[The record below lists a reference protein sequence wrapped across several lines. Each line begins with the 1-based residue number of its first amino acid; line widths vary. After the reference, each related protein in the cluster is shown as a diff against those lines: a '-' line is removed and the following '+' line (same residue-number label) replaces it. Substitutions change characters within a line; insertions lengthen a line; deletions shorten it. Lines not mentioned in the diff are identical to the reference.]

1 MLTLEGITK
10 YYKEIKAVEE
20 VSFTVRQGEFLG
32 LVGPNGSGK
41 STLMRIMLGI
51 VKPTSGRVLFNG
63 QPLNE
68 ATWRELRRRI
78 GYMPERVSFYDN
90 LTGMETLRLFARVKK
105 STVDETVERILPRKV
120 LERKVGSYSKGMRQR
135 LNLIQALLAAPEIL
149 ILDEPTS
156 GLDPMGTAEFYRML
170 DEIRQERLLTVV
182 LSSHILA
189 EVEGRADRVAIMKD
203 GNLKAIGSLRSLYR
217 QLKLPLKVFISLK
230 GKDPLI
236 EQLLN
241 LEGATG
247 LTYKNGYLIAN
258 VPPENKLKVLGSLME
273 KKDRFEDISITEP
286 SLEEVFFGIH

>member
-1 MLTLEGITK
+1 MLALEGITK
-10 YYKEIKAVEE
+10 YYKEIKAVDG

-51 VKPTSGRVLFNG
+51 AKPTAGQVLFNG
-63 QPLNE
+63 QPLDE

-78 GYMPERVSFYDN
+78 GYMPERVSFYEN
-90 LTGMETLRLFARVKK
+90 LTGMETLRLFAKVKK
-105 STVDETVERILPRKV
+105 SKVDKTVERMLPRDV

-135 LNLIQALLAAPEIL
+135 LNLIQALLAEPEIL

-156 GLDPMGTAEFYRML
+156 GLDPMAIAEFYRIL
-170 DEIRQERLLTVV
+170 DEIRQERLLTVI

-217 QLKLPLKVFISLK
+217 QLELPLKVFITLK
-230 GKDPLI
+230 NKDPLL

-247 LTYKNGYLIAN
+247 LTYRNGYLIAD
-258 VPPENKLKVLGSLME
+258 VPSGNKLKVLSSLME
-273 KKDRFEDISITEP
+273 QKERFEDISITEP
-286 SLEEVFFGIH
+286 SLEEVFFGIN

>member
-10 YYKEIKAVEE
+10 YYKELKAVEG

-41 STLMRIMLGI
+41 STLIRIMLGI

-68 ATWRELRRRI
+68 VSWRELRRRI

-90 LTGMETLRLFARVKK
+90 LTGIETLRLFARVKR
-105 STVDETVERILPRKV
+105 STVDETIERILPRRV

-156 GLDPMGTAEFYRML
+156 GLDPMGIAEFYSIL

-189 EVEGRADRVAIMKD
+189 EVEDRADRVAIMKD
-203 GNLKAIGSLRSLYR
+203 GNLKAIGSLRTLYR
-217 QLKLPLKVFISLK
+217 ELELPLKVFITLK
-230 GKDPLI
+230 EKDPLI
-236 EQLLN
+236 EHLLDM
-241 LEGATG
+241 EGATG

-258 VPPENKLKVLGSLME
+258 VPPDNKMKVLSSLME
-273 KKDRFEDISITEP
+273 KKDRFEDITITEP

>member
-10 YYKEIKAVEE
+10 YYKEIKAIEGVT
-20 VSFTVRQGEFLG
+20 FTVRQGEFLAI
-32 LVGPNGSGK
+32 VGPNGSGK

-51 VKPTSGRVLFNG
+51 VKPTAGRVLFNG
-63 QPLNE
+63 EPLNE
-68 ATWRELRRRI
+68 VSWRELRRRI

-90 LTGMETLRLFARVKK
+90 LTGMETLRLFARVKR
-105 STVDETVERILPRKV
+105 STVDKTVERILPRKV

-135 LNLIQALLAAPEIL
+135 INLIQALLASPDIVVM
-149 ILDEPTS
+149 DEPTS
-156 GLDPMGTAEFYRML
+156 GLDPMGIAEFYSIL
-170 DEIRQERLLTVV
+170 SEIRQERPLTVV

-217 QLKLPLKVFISLK
+217 KLRLPLKVFITLK

-236 EQLLN
+236 ERLLS

-247 LTYKNGYLIAN
+247 LTYRNGYLIAN
-258 VPPENKLKVLGSLME
+258 VPPENKMKILSSLME
-273 KKDRFEDISITEP
+273 KKNRFEDISITEP
-286 SLEEVFFGIH
+286 GLEEVFFGLH